1 MPALIEH
8 RCSYGEHGGFLK
20 RIQEGTWPA
29 HILEHLT
36 LELQNMAGIPGG
48 FGKARDADR
57 RSVYKVIVSA
67 INEKVTLTALEYAR
81 DLYLALAQDTQ
92 DASILLKQLVEQLRD
107 LGDDLLLGPSTAS
120 IVYAA
125 EEKGVPS
132 IRLSSGNLVQLGYG
146 AKQRRIWTA
155 ETDRTSAIA
164 EGVSRDKDL
173 TKRLLKN
180 AGLPTPE
187 GRIVATALDAWD
199 AAEDIGLPVV
209 VKPIDGNHGRGVF
222 INLYTQEEV
231 EAAYAVAVEEGSA
244 VLVERHILGDEHR
257 LLVVGNRVVAAAKG
271 ETVWIVGDGK
281 HSVTELID
289 LQINSDPRR
298 GTAEEC
304 PLNPVRVDSA
314 VELEL
319 TRQKLS
325 ATAIPTEDQRVFIQ
339 SNGNVAFDV
348 TDQVHP
354 EVARQVALAARV
366 VGLEIAGVDL
376 VSQDISKP
384 FEEQGA
390 AIVEVNAGPG
400 LLMHLKPASGIPQPV
415 GKAIADH
422 LFPADVD
429 FRIPLVGITGS
440 KGKTVVAEMIGHF
453 LRLTNQY
460 VGVSCGDQ
468 LYFGNR
474 VIKKERSSD
483 WENARR
489 TLLNRAVEAAVI
501 ENNHLSM
508 LIEGLAY
515 DRCQV
520 GVVLNIDP
528 GATYPEYAIYDE
540 DQLFSIVRTQV
551 DVVLPTGAAVLNA
564 DDPLVAKMAELC
576 DGEVIFFSS
585 NEASPLIESH
595 LKQGGRAVV
604 VRGQEIILKTARR
617 EEQVLH
623 LPNNPKTTSDVQ
635 SKSINLAAAIASAWA
650 LNIPFNIIVAG
661 TETFYADAA
670 TQTEA

>member
-1 MPALIEH
+1 
-8 RCSYGEHGGFLK
+8 
-20 RIQEGTWPA
+20 
-29 HILEHLT
+29 
-36 LELQNMAGIPGG
+36 
-48 FGKARDADR
+48 
-57 RSVYKVIVSA
+57 
-67 INEKVTLTALEYAR
+67 
-81 DLYLALAQDTQ
+81 
-92 DASILLKQLVEQLRD
+92 
-107 LGDDLLLGPSTAS
+107 
-120 IVYAA
+120 
-125 EEKGVPS
+125 
-132 IRLSSGNLVQLGYG
+132 
-146 AKQRRIWTA
+146 
-155 ETDRTSAIA
+155 
-164 EGVSRDKDL
+164 
-173 TKRLLKN
+173 
-180 AGLPTPE
+180 
-187 GRIVATALDAWD
+187 
-199 AAEDIGLPVV
+199 
-209 VKPIDGNHGRGVF
+209 
-222 INLYTQEEV
+222 
-231 EAAYAVAVEEGSA
+231 
-244 VLVERHILGDEHR
+244 LVERHILGDEHR

-281 HSVTELID
+281 HSVTELIG

-325 ATAIPTEDQRVFIQ
+325 AKAIPTEGQRVFIQ

-354 EVARQVALAARV
+354 DVARQVALAARV

-376 VSQDISKP
+376 VAQDISKP

-400 LLMHLKPASGIPQPV
+400 LLMHLKPASGTPQPV

-422 LFPADVD
+422 LFPANVD

-440 KGKTVVAEMIGHF
+440 QGKTLVAEMVGHF

-460 VGVSCGDQ
+460 VGVSCGNQ

-474 VIKKERSSD
+474 IIKKEHPSD

-528 GATYPEYAIYDE
+528 SATFPEYAIYDE

-551 DVVLPTGAAVLNA
+551 DVVLPNGAAVLNA

-585 NEASPLIESH
+585 TETTPLIEEH
-595 LKQGGRAVV
+595 LKQGGRAVL
-604 VRGQEIILKTARR
+604 VRGQEIVLKTARR
-617 EEQVLH
+617 DEQVLH
-623 LPNNPKTTSDVQ
+623 LPKNPKSTPDSMQ
-635 SKSINLAAAIASAWA
+635 WKSINLAAAIATAWA
-650 LNIPFNIIVAG
+650 LGIPFNIILAG
-661 TETFYADAA
+661 TETFYSATA